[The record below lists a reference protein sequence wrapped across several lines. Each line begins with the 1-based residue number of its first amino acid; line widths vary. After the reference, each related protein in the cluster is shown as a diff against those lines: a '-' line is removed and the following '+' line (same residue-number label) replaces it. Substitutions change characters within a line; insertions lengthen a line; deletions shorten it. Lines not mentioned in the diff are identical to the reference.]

1 MEQKDEGYF
10 AYYAK
15 IDKVYR
21 KLCALEVAEYCF
33 TPNEIVVLMFLANN
47 PGYDTAKDICT
58 MRHLKPGIVS
68 FHVENLVQEGYLE
81 RQNVPGDRRKCRLV
95 CTEKAAS
102 IIEKGRALQAKF
114 MRQMTKGLEKEQI
127 DTLVTC
133 LETFEKNLSGIAQM
147 QFEEEKK

>member
-1 MEQKDEGYF
+1 MLTASQVYTHSRLLLD
-10 AYYAK
+10 AYAG
-15 IDKVYR
+15 IMR
-21 KLCALEVAEYCF
+21 PLSAELNMAQ
-33 TPNEIVVLMFLANN
+33 TAVDILMFLANN

-114 MRQMTKGLEKEQI
+114 MRKMTKGLEKEQI

>member
-1 MEQKDEGYF
+1 MLTASQVCTHSRLLLD
-10 AYYAK
+10 AYAG
-15 IDKVYR
+15 IMR
-21 KLCALEVAEYCF
+21 PLSAELNMAQ
-33 TPNEIVVLMFLANN
+33 TAVDILMFLANN

-114 MRQMTKGLEKEQI
+114 MRQMTKGLEKEKI

>member
-1 MEQKDEGYF
+1 MLTASQVYTHSRLLLD
-10 AYYAK
+10 AYAG
-15 IDKVYR
+15 IMR
-21 KLCALEVAEYCF
+21 PLSAELNMAQ
-33 TPNEIVVLMFLANN
+33 TAVDILMFLANN

-95 CTEKAAS
+95 CTDKAAS
-102 IIEKGRALQAKF
+102 IIEKF

>member
-1 MEQKDEGYF
+1 MLTASQVYTHSRLLLD
-10 AYYAK
+10 AYTG
-15 IDKVYR
+15 IMR
-21 KLCALEVAEYCF
+21 PLSAELNMAQ
-33 TPNEIVVLMFLANN
+33 TAVDILMFLANN

-68 FHVENLVQEGYLE
+68 FHVEKLVQEGYLE

>member
-1 MEQKDEGYF
+1 MLTASQVYTHSRLLLD
-10 AYYAK
+10 AYAG
-15 IDKVYR
+15 ITR
-21 KLCALEVAEYCF
+21 PLSAELNMAQ
-33 TPNEIVVLMFLANN
+33 TAVDILMFLANN

-95 CTEKAAS
+95 CTEKAAP

>member
-1 MEQKDEGYF
+1 MMTPAQLYAHLTKIRD
-10 AYYAK
+10 AYTAAMQPMSA
-15 IDKVYR
+15 
-21 KLCALEVAEYCF
+21 ALDMPPVA
-33 TPNEIVVLMFLANN
+33 TVILMFLANN

>member
-1 MEQKDEGYF
+1 MLTASQVYTHSRLLLD
-10 AYYAK
+10 AYAG
-15 IDKVYR
+15 IMR
-21 KLCALEVAEYCF
+21 PLSAELNMAQ
-33 TPNEIVVLMFLANN
+33 TAVDILMFLANN

-127 DTLVTC
+127 DALVTC

-147 QFEEEKK
+147 QFEEEEK

>member
-1 MEQKDEGYF
+1 MLTASQVYTHSRLLLDV
-10 AYYAK
+10 YAG
-15 IDKVYR
+15 IMR
-21 KLCALEVAEYCF
+21 PLSAELNMAQ
-33 TPNEIVVLMFLANN
+33 TAVDILMFLANN

>member
-1 MEQKDEGYF
+1 MLTASQVYTHSRLLLDT
-10 AYYAK
+10 YAG
-15 IDKVYR
+15 IMR
-21 KLCALEVAEYCF
+21 PLSAELNMAQ
-33 TPNEIVVLMFLANN
+33 TAVDILMFLANN

-127 DTLVTC
+127 VTLVTC

>member
-1 MEQKDEGYF
+1 MLTASQVYTHSRLLLD
-10 AYYAK
+10 AYAG
-15 IDKVYR
+15 IMR
-21 KLCALEVAEYCF
+21 PLSAELNMAQ
-33 TPNEIVVLMFLANN
+33 TAVDILMFLANN

-114 MRQMTKGLEKEQI
+114 MRQMTKGLEKEKI

>member
-1 MEQKDEGYF
+1 MLTASQVYTHSRLLLD
-10 AYYAK
+10 AYAG
-15 IDKVYR
+15 IMR
-21 KLCALEVAEYCF
+21 PLSAELNMAQ
-33 TPNEIVVLMFLANN
+33 TAVDILMFLANN

-68 FHVENLVQEGYLE
+68 FHVEKLVQEGYLE

-95 CTEKAAS
+95 CTEKAAP

-114 MRQMTKGLEKEQI
+114 MRKMTKGLEKEQI

>member
-1 MEQKDEGYF
+1 MLTASQVYTHSRLLLD
-10 AYYAK
+10 AYAG
-15 IDKVYR
+15 IMR
-21 KLCALEVAEYCF
+21 PLSAELNMAQ
-33 TPNEIVVLMFLANN
+33 TAVDILMFLANN

-133 LETFEKNLSGIAQM
+133 LEIFEKNLSGIAQM

>member
-1 MEQKDEGYF
+1 MLTASQVYTHSRLLLD
-10 AYYAK
+10 AYAG
-15 IDKVYR
+15 IMR
-21 KLCALEVAEYCF
+21 PLSAELNMAQ
-33 TPNEIVVLMFLANN
+33 TAVDILMFLANN

-95 CTEKAAS
+95 CTEKAAP

-114 MRQMTKGLEKEQI
+114 MRKMTKGLEKEQI